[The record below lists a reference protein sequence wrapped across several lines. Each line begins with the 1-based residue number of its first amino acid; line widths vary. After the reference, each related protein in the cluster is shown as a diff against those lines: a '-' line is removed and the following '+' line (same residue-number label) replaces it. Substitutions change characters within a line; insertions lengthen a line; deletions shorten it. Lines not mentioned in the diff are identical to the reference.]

1 MNYNGKEKL
10 IIAIIGV
17 LLIIVL
23 GFLISSYST
32 QSRYKKFYKEQIGIF
47 KKQKEDAI
55 SKNEE
60 YIKYLL
66 FQNDLKD
73 TDIRNS
79 QRKIDSLVQLKS
91 KVQIKYILKY
101 KQIQTFN
108 SEQIKKYWKDE
119 FKN

>member
-1 MNYNGKEKL
+1 MNFKGKEKL

-32 QSRYKKFYKEQIGIF
+32 QSRYKKFYKEQL
-47 KKQKEDAI
+47 KTLKTQKESAI
-55 SKNEE
+55 SEHEK
-60 YIKYLL
+60 YIQYLL

-73 TDIRNS
+73 IDIRNS
-79 QRKIDSLVQLKS
+79 QKKIDSLVALKN

-101 KQIQTFN
+101 KQIEKFN